1 MNWSIGDLRGKVAL
15 VTGANTG
22 IGRATAQVL
31 AAHGAT
37 VVLACRD
44 LDKADRTAK
53 AIRAAVPGA
62 EIGSTHLGTADRAA
76 IAADVEPLRL
86 DLADLASV
94 RAAAESFRAAYPR
107 LDLLINNAGVM
118 MPPYGRT
125 ADGFELQ
132 IGVNH
137 LGHFA
142 LTGLLLDR
150 LLATEASRVVTV
162 SSVGHHR
169 GVIDFADLQ
178 SEQRYEP
185 LVAYPQSKLA
195 NLLFAH
201 ALQRRLAGTGTA
213 SLAAHP
219 GAARTELMRHSPWHF
234 RFVVSRRTKWLFSW
248 LIQDEQGAALPT
260 LRAATDVNARG
271 GDYFGPSGWREFTG
285 RRAVPVNASPASHD
299 VGLQERLWAES
310 ERLTGV
316 DFGALKRGRPLVRD
330 AP

>member
-1 MNWSIGDLRGKVAL
+1 MDWSIGDLRPKVAL

-22 IGRATAQVL
+22 IGRVTAEVL

-44 LDKADRTAK
+44 VDKAARAAA
-53 AIRAAVPGA
+53 AIRGRGGAA
-62 EIGSTHLGTADRAA
+62 H
-76 IAADVEPLRL
+76 PLHL
-86 DLADLASV
+86 DLADLTSV
-94 RAAAESFRAAYPR
+94 RAAAGAFRDAYPR
-107 LDLLINNAGVM
+107 LDLLVNNAGVM
-118 MPPYGRT
+118 MPPYSRT

-132 IGVNH
+132 FGVNH

-150 LLATEASRVVTV
+150 LLATAASRVVTV
-162 SSVGHHR
+162 SSNGHHR
-169 GVIDFADLQ
+169 GVLDFADLQ
-178 SEQRYEP
+178 SEKRYEP
-185 LVAYPQSKLA
+185 LTAYAQSKLA

-248 LIQDEQGAALPT
+248 LIQDEDRAALPT
-260 LRAATDVNARG
+260 LRAATDPRARG

-285 RRAVPVNASPASHD
+285 RRAVPVAASPASHD
-299 VGLQERLWAES
+299 LELQERLWAES

-316 DFGALKRGRPLVRD
+316 RFEVVKGGVPS
-330 AP
+330 